1 MLSLELKKITL
12 NSIDGSA
19 LLDFNL
25 SLICTLCLHSIP
37 FLQNPLN
44 QSMNHSL
51 FVWADLTFCS
61 LFIGFMIP
69 PPNWLLLTCC
79 LSSLSLVDNIEFLA
93 SQGITFPP
101 EDISVASSSAK
112 LSQATTSISSLTNSS
127 RPVTTR
133 APVVASQ
140 SKPTI
145 TRIVRLNSAGQG
157 AQAPAFKIVPASSQ
171 ALSTTSSKGPKII
184 KVTPEQFEAL
194 KSGFSF

>member
-1 MLSLELKKITL
+1 MRKIWIIVRL
-12 NSIDGSA
+12 YG
-19 LLDFNL
+19 
-25 SLICTLCLHSIP
+25 
-37 FLQNPLN
+37 
-44 QSMNHSL
+44 
-51 FVWADLTFCS
+51 LTFCS
-61 LFIGFMIP
+61 FSHRLRY

-157 AQAPAFKIVPASSQ
+157 AKAPAFKIVPASSQ

-194 KSGFSF
+194 KSGFSFELFFKVELFRVTSS